1 MEPEHSAK
9 DTAAVIGQ
17 SGGKGS
23 LAVMGEG
30 AVSEAG
36 FIQALLTSLL
46 GCFLEADRVFLRV
59 SGMHIVMTCNTSF
72 RVSVSDEA

>member
-23 LAVMGEG
+23 LAVVGEGMGEG

-36 FIQALLTSLL
+36 FIQALLIPLL
-46 GCFLEADRVFLRV
+46 GYFLEADRFSSESAVC
-59 SGMHIVMTCNTSF
+59 T
-72 RVSVSDEA
+72 